1 MTADSGSAATNPQ
14 FAPRRFL
21 EAVSGEPEWREPSR
35 WAPKRS
41 HALLPVLVDGHHPSR
56 ADARSSRRMLHRVS
70 CPTGGARPR
79 QADPRSVTA
88 DVNQVNGPNS
98 PGIQLIGRNAPKTP
112 NTRIRRRKP
121 QQRAPGHV
129 QPPSRTRPVTC
140 WPNSTGSPS
149 SSRGSSRR
157 SNVALSHPAGRR
169 RGCATSTALP
179 LSIPEEVR
187 IDAEGPRRSRRDAR
201 RRNAGG
207 DDVTI

>member
-1 MTADSGSAATNPQ
+1 
-14 FAPRRFL
+14 
-21 EAVSGEPEWREPSR
+21 
-35 WAPKRS
+35 
-41 HALLPVLVDGHHPSR
+41 
-56 ADARSSRRMLHRVS
+56 MLHRVS

-157 SNVALSHPAGRR
+157 SNVALSHPGRSTPRMRNLYGPSTVHPRGGPDRR
-169 RGCATSTALP
+169 RGPAPKPSRRASAQRRRRRRYDLTTSASRSTCPDATGTYT
-179 LSIPEEVR
+179 
-187 IDAEGPRRSRRDAR
+187 RSRCFPPLTRTTGAPSRSCPTTR
-201 RRNAGG
+201 RRPSRQSSCSR
-207 DDVTI
+207 I